1 MTTTAPAASH
11 AVPLKGL
18 ALLTLLTIVWGI
30 NWPLFKMA
38 LTELGPWSLR
48 CFSLALG
55 AGAMFAVARA
65 RGISLAVPRPVRLR
79 LVVASMCNIALWNI
93 LTAYGVLYLPSG
105 HAAVLGF
112 SMPLWAAIIGFLFLG
127 ERLSRRAAMAVLLG
141 TAGLTL
147 LMVDDFARLGS
158 GMALFGLV
166 VMVCAANSWAVGTF
180 VQKRTQ
186 WNMPLVALA
195 AWQMAIGWVPI
206 AIMAAILE
214 FPTLHMPSV
223 TTMALVAF
231 IGFISLAVGMLTW
244 LAIVQL
250 LPVNVAA
257 ISTVIVPVVAVVGG
271 GLILGEPLGLVQYA
285 ALLLTVLALALV
297 MIQPRPRKQAV
308 DVVPLEM

>member
-1 MTTTAPAASH
+1 MTSHAPAASH

-18 ALLTLLTIVWGI
+18 ALLALLTVVWGI

-38 LTELGPWSLR
+38 LNELGPWSLR

-55 AGAMFAVARA
+55 AGAMFAVARL
-65 RGISLAVPRPVRLR
+65 RGISLAVPKKVRLR
-79 LVVASMCNIALWNI
+79 LALASMCNIALWNI

-127 ERLSRRAAMAVLLG
+127 ERLNRRAVLAVLLG

-147 LMVDDFARLGS
+147 LMVDDFAKLGS

-166 VMVCAANSWAVGTF
+166 VMICAANSWAVGTF
-180 VQKRTQ
+180 VQKRTH
-186 WNMPLVALA
+186 WNMPLISLA
-195 AWQMAIGWVPI
+195 AWQMALGWVPI

-214 FPTLHMPSV
+214 FPDLHMPSI
-223 TTMALVAF
+223 TTMGLVAF
-231 IGFISLAVGMLTW
+231 IGFISLAIGMLTW

-257 ISTVIVPVVAVVGG
+257 ISTVLVPVVAVVGG

-297 MIQPRPRKQAV
+297 MFQPRPRPAAA
-308 DVVPLEM
+308 VVPLEM